1 MLRIAYVTLYNA
13 NDVNQ
18 WSGLGFFIKK
28 SLEDQGLEVKTIGN
42 VTTRLRF
49 LYAFKYLYYAIFFKK
64 RYLLDREPR
73 LLKRLA
79 KKIQK
84 QLDRTEYDVIFS
96 PGLLSVV
103 YLNTDKPIVVYT
115 DATFEK
121 ILDYPECKQ
130 LAATSIAHGHEVE
143 KAGLSRCQAVC
154 FASQW
159 AAESATNDYQIPPT
173 TVHVVPFGANLMQEP
188 SEDEVRRAIEQRA
201 SDHVHLLFVGKDWH
215 RKGGKCAL
223 QVVRLLHEQR
233 QAATLHVVGCTPE
246 LLPID
251 HSYVRQYGFLDKND
265 LSAVDLL
272 NKLYLQ
278 SHFFILP
285 SQAEAF
291 GVVYCEAN
299 AYGLP
304 CLARSVGGVP
314 TIIKNG
320 VNGFMLS
327 PDEPCDALAYRI
339 LDTLASPGVYATL
352 AWQSYQEYRQRLNW
366 TQSGKQLKYIIEDA
380 HVH

>member
-1 MLRIAYVTLYNA
+1 MLKVAYVTLYNA

-18 WSGLGFFIKK
+18 WSGLGFFIRK
-28 SLEDQGLEVKTIGN
+28 SLKDQDLEVNTIGN

-49 LYAFKYLYYAIFFKK
+49 LYAFKYLYYAVFLRK

-84 QLDRTEYDVIFS
+84 QLDQTEYDVIFS
-96 PGLLSVV
+96 PGLLAVV
-103 YLNTDKPIVVYT
+103 YLNTDKPVVVYT

-121 ILDYPECKQ
+121 ILNYPECKY
-130 LAATSIAHGHEVE
+130 LASTSVTNGHKVE
-143 KAGLSRCQAVC
+143 KLGLSRCQAVC

-159 AAESATNDYQIPPT
+159 AADSAVDDYQVPSDK
-173 TVHVVPFGANLMQEP
+173 VHVVPFGANLLHEPTQE
-188 SEDEVRRAIEQRA
+188 EVQHAIEQRV

-215 RKGGKCAL
+215 RKGGTCAM
-223 QVVRLLHEQR
+223 QVVRLLHEQG
-233 QAATLHVVGCTPE
+233 QPATLHIVGCSPE
-246 LLPID
+246 LATADL
-251 HSYVRQYGFLDKND
+251 SYVRQYGFLDKND
-265 LSAVDLL
+265 PSAVDLL
-272 NKLYLQ
+272 RTLYLQ

-314 TIIKNG
+314 TIIKEG
-320 VNGFMLS
+320 INGFML
-327 PDEPCDALAYRI
+327 PPGEQCDVLI
-339 LDTLASPGVYATL
+339 HKVLATL
-352 AWQSYQEYRQRLNW
+352 TSPNAYAAMAWQSYQEYQQRLNW
-366 TQSGKQLKYIIEDA
+366 NQSGKQLKSILENA
-380 HVH
+380 HTY